1 MSPHVDT
8 LFWYWAHLSLLFLL
22 SAACLAEKQL
32 IPIIWE
38 ITLVNSEADESVAS
52 VRCQTDST
60 AIHMSNSTTHIQP
73 DSLVRN
79 QSSCSLSIK
88 PVRSKQQPGI
98 DIPLTIQQPGID
110 VPVTIQ
116 QSAIDIPL
124 TIQQSAID
132 IPLTIQQS
140 GIDVP
145 VTIQQSA
152 IDVPLNIQQSAIDIP
167 LIIQQPGVDVTLT
180 YNSQGSTYRNYTT
193 ARYRRTVNNI
203 NWQPCI
209 DVPLTIQSDSQASTY
224 R

>member
-8 LFWYWAHLSLLFLL
+8 LFWYRAHQSLLFLL

-98 DIPLTIQQPGID
+98 DISLTIQQPGID

-116 QSAIDIPL
+116 QSAIDVPL
-124 TIQQSAID
+124 TIRQSAID
-132 IPLTIQQS
+132 IPLTIQQ
-140 GIDVP
+140 
-145 VTIQQSA
+145 
-152 IDVPLNIQQSAIDIP
+152 
-167 LIIQQPGVDVTLT
+167 PGVDVALT

>member
-1 MSPHVDT
+1 V
-8 LFWYWAHLSLLFLL
+8 
-22 SAACLAEKQL
+22 EKQL

-116 QSAIDIPL
+116 QSAIDVPL

-132 IPLTIQQS
+132 IPLTIQQ
-140 GIDVP
+140 
-145 VTIQQSA
+145 
-152 IDVPLNIQQSAIDIP
+152 
-167 LIIQQPGVDVTLT
+167 PGVDVALT

-203 NWQPCI
+203 N
-209 DVPLTIQSDSQASTY
+209 
-224 R
+224 

>member
-8 LFWYWAHLSLLFLL
+8 LFWYRAHQSLLFLL

-79 QSSCSLSIK
+79 QSCSLSIK
-88 PVRSKQQPGI
+88 PVRSKQQPAI

-116 QSAIDIPL
+116 QPV
-124 TIQQSAID
+124 
-132 IPLTIQQS
+132 
-140 GIDVP
+140 IDVP
-145 VTIQQSA
+145 LTIQQSA
-152 IDVPLNIQQSAIDIP
+152 IDVPLT
-167 LIIQQPGVDVTLT
+167 IQQPYIDVTLT
-180 YNSQGSTYRNYTT
+180 IQV
-193 ARYRRTVNNI
+193 RRR
-203 NWQPCI
+203 
-209 DVPLTIQSDSQASTY
+209 LS
-224 R
+224 

>member
-8 LFWYWAHLSLLFLL
+8 LFWYRAHQSLLFLL

-116 QSAIDIPL
+116 QSAIDVPL
-124 TIQQSAID
+124 T
-132 IPLTIQQS
+132 
-140 GIDVP
+140 
-145 VTIQQSA
+145 
-152 IDVPLNIQQSAIDIP
+152 IQQSAIDIP

>member
-8 LFWYWAHLSLLFLL
+8 LFWYRAHQSLLFLL
-22 SAACLAEKQL
+22 SAACLAKKQL

-98 DIPLTIQQPGID
+98 DI
-110 VPVTIQ
+110 
-116 QSAIDIPL
+116 S
-124 TIQQSAID
+124 
-132 IPLTIQQS
+132 LTIQQS

-152 IDVPLNIQQSAIDIP
+152 IDVPLTIRQSAIDIP
-167 LIIQQPGVDVTLT
+167 LTIQQPGVDVALT
-180 YNSQGSTYRNYTT
+180 YNSQRSTYRNYTT

>member
-1 MSPHVDT
+1 MSPHADT
-8 LFWYWAHLSLLFLL
+8 LFWYRANQSLLFLL
-22 SAACLAEKQL
+22 SAACLAENQL

-38 ITLVNSEADESVAS
+38 ITLVNSEADKSVAS

-88 PVRSKQQPGI
+88 PVRS
-98 DIPLTIQQPGID
+98 
-110 VPVTIQ
+110 
-116 QSAIDIPL
+116 
-124 TIQQSAID
+124 
-132 IPLTIQQS
+132 
-140 GIDVP
+140 
-145 VTIQQSA
+145 IQQSA
-152 IDVPLNIQQSAIDIP
+152 IDVPLTIQQSVIDVP

-180 YNSQGSTYRNYTT
+180 YNSQVSTYRNYTT
-193 ARYRRTVNNI
+193 ARYRRTFNNI
-203 NWQPCI
+203 NWLPGI

>member
-116 QSAIDIPL
+116 VSHRRTVNHTTVSHRRTVNHTTVSHRHTVNHTTARCRRN
-124 TIQQSAID
+124 
-132 IPLTIQQS
+132 
-140 GIDVP
+140 V
-145 VTIQQSA
+145 
-152 IDVPLNIQQSAIDIP
+152 N
-167 LIIQQPGVDVTLT
+167 IQQPGVDV
-180 YNSQGSTYRNYTT
+180 S
-193 ARYRRTVNNI
+193 
-203 NWQPCI
+203 
-209 DVPLTIQSDSQASTY
+209 
-224 R
+224 

>member
-116 QSAIDIPL
+116 QSAIDVPL
-124 TIQQSAID
+124 T
-132 IPLTIQQS
+132 
-140 GIDVP
+140 
-145 VTIQQSA
+145 
-152 IDVPLNIQQSAIDIP
+152 IQQSAIDIP